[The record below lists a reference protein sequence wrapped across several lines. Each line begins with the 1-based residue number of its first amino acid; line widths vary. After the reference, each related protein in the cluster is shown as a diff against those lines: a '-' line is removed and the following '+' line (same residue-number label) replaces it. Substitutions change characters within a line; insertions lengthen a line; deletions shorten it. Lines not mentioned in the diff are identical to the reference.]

1 VNSDIDTQLTKKMV
15 PSILC
20 YLFGCSLLPAGVLAF
35 GVESFLPAANDLH
48 AHFPMMIHQSAELS
62 QLSTTPTI
70 FSTLMVDSPSQ
81 SVSLIGSIDS
91 NNLLL
96 SSASNDNAIAIGDIA
111 SSLLSDYRKAL
122 DAEPL
127 KVKIITG
134 CLLAI
139 LGDAIAQSR
148 QPEEYNKKRA
158 GAFVAFDGVWRT
170 VQQVTY
176 GPIIQTCNG
185 KFSIGLLSSL
195 AFLNL
200 QDELL
205 KEDNKVILAAIE
217 QTLVSQLVLIPLLYY
232 PIFYAV
238 TGVVQNL
245 TTQETI
251 TRAKETFIPLMKRN
265 LLFWIPVQF
274 GAFYFVEENL
284 QIPVL
289 TACGLVW
296 TVILSVSAGNVN
308 QSSSEEKDD
317 VNEIGVEEKMVLE
330 SGANK
335 GAVGLGTSSFFFRSS
350 ATADDDGSDAI
361 LVKSSTTKQPAAN
374 KTLLDS

>member
-1 VNSDIDTQLTKKMV
+1 MV